1 IALVAEPTGHLV
13 AMCLL
18 DKQGSNFVTHDRF
31 NLLSSTDEWTAPITA
46 EVGPDGAVWVLD
58 WYNYIVQHNPTPPG
72 FQTGKGNA
80 YVTLLRDKKHG
91 RIYRIVNETAKAPA
105 AVNVDAATPAQLV
118 ATLKNDNMFWRLQAQ
133 RRLVDRGNADVV
145 PALAELAVASGTDA
159 SGENLAAVHAL
170 WTLHGLGAFAKPDA
184 KPIGCLPKDL
194 KHPSPAVR
202 RPVLGVSPRTAASV
216 QAILQVDLLKDREPL
231 VRRAALL
238 ALSDMPASVEAG
250 AAVHALLLAPENE

>member
-72 FQTGKGNA
+72 FQNGKGNA
-80 YVTLLRDKKHG
+80 YVTPLRDKKHG
-91 RIYRIVNETAKAPA
+91 RIYRIVNETAKVPA
-105 AVNVDAATPAQLV
+105 AVNLDAATPAQLV
-118 ATLKNDNMFWRLQAQ
+118 TALKNDNMFWRLQAQ
-133 RRLVDRGNADVV
+133 RRLVDRGKTDVM
-145 PALAELAVASGTDA
+145 PALVELAAASGTDA
-159 SGENLAAVHAL
+159 SSENLAAVHAL
-170 WTLHGLGAFAKPDA
+170 WTLHGLGAFANPDA
-184 KPIGCLPKDL
+184 KTTELLHKDL
-194 KHPSPAVR
+194 RHASAAVR
-202 RPVLGVSPRTAASV
+202 RVVLGVLPRTAASV
-216 QAILQVDLLKDREPL
+216 HAILQVDLLKDREPL

-238 ALSDMPASVEAG
+238 ALSDMPSSTEAG
-250 AAVHALLLAPENE
+250 AAVHALLL